1 MTPEYED
8 EVIVTL
14 HDLPTSVNAALSI
27 DHDGNP
33 CIPLNARLTHEAQV
47 KAYQH
52 EMRHLRRNDMYS
64 GIRIDLAEHQA
75 D

>member
-1 MTPEYED
+1 MPNYDE

-14 HDLPTSVNAALSI
+14 HDLPTSVNGALSI
-27 DHDGNP
+27 DNDGNP
-33 CIPLNARLTHEAQV
+33 CIHLNARLTHEAQV
-47 KAYQH
+47 KAYHH
-52 EMRHLRRNDMYS
+52 EMMHLRRNDMYS

>member
-1 MTPEYED
+1 MMPEYEG

-27 DHDGNP
+27 DYDGNP
-33 CIPLNARLTHEAQV
+33 CIHLNARLTHEAQV

-52 EMRHLRRNDMYS
+52 EMRHLRRNDMHS
-64 GIRIDLAEHQA
+64 GIRIDIAEDQA